1 MEEDESCHPLYRYDL
16 SNGSSGGTK
25 GARGTRPPGPKSF
38 NFMQFWR
45 KFAKIICWCPPG
57 ELVPHLG
64 EILDLRTGLRSQ
76 CRKIHVV
83 PELPTHALTHIH
95 THAQTDRQTD
105 THVTYLSVGPDFSG
119 CTCCL
124 SPATTWCTG
133 CCCGFAC
140 CLDGRIFSYSLLVA
154 RRRLTSFQAQ

>member
-1 MEEDESCHPLYRYDL
+1 MNHVILYTDMTCQMEAVAEL
-16 SNGSSGGTK
+16 
-25 GARGTRPPGPKSF
+25 RGREGLAPPPGPKSF

-64 EILDLRTGLRSQ
+64 EILDPLTGLRSQ

-95 THAQTDRQTD
+95 THAQTDRQT
-105 THVTYLSVGPDFSG
+105 HVTYLSVGPDLSG

-133 CCCGFAC
+133 
-140 CLDGRIFSYSLLVA
+140 
-154 RRRLTSFQAQ
+154 